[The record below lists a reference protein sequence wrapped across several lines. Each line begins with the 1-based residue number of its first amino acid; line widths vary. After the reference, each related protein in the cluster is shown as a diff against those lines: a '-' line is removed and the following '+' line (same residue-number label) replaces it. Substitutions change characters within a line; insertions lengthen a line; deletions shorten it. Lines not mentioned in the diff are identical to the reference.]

1 MPYRPLGGYLSD
13 TARNAD
19 NYATLTYGPALCPMA
34 TPSTP
39 LNAPPTPEADAP
51 KPKRPVV
58 GQPFQKGNPGR
69 PVGSVNKVNQSIR
82 EAFKLAFER
91 RGGADALLAWSMQE
105 PTEFYRLVTKLIPQ
119 EITGPD
125 GSQLLGVVV
134 LPPLGGQVPPAP
146 TPAERLA
153 SMERAQLMDGTGLN
167 EP

>member
-1 MPYRPLGGYLSD
+1 
-13 TARNAD
+13 
-19 NYATLTYGPALCPMA
+19 MA

-39 LNAPPTPEADAP
+39 LDAPLTPSPDAP
-51 KPKRPVV
+51 KPKRPVYGV
-58 GQPFQKGNPGR
+58 PFQKGNAGR
-69 PVGSVNKVNQSIR
+69 PVGSVNKVGQSIR

-134 LPPLGGQVPPAP
+134 LPPLGGQMPATP
-146 TPAERLA
+146 TPSERLA
-153 SMERAQLMDGTGLN
+153 NMERAQLTDGTDPI